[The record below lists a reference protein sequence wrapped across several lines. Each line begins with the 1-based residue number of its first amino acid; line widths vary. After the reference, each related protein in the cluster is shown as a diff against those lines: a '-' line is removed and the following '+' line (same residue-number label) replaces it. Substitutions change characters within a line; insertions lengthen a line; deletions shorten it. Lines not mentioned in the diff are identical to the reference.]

1 MQMPGLPAPAAPV
14 TAPVPAEV
22 PIPIGGLPV
31 PVPGQVPA
39 PLAASL
45 PAEVPV
51 PVLQAPLLG
60 SSAATGGPAIA
71 RCRPVSRTAP
81 GRTGRSTSVRPSRAP
96 QKTQKTQKSQQ
107 AKAVRVDAVQTDA
120 AHSARDRRTRKIV
133 EVGTRGAS
141 FVFRHRAG
149 NAVIFLVLLVA
160 AAQLFVLQISD
171 AATLRAQAAGQL
183 KVTDLEKAVRG
194 SVVDRNNQQLAFTTE
209 SRALTFQPKR
219 IRQQLEE
226 AKKKNSA
233 APDPQQR
240 LRDIAKEVAGKLNNK
255 PDYQTVLKKL
265 QSDENFAYLAR
276 AVDPAIAGVIS
287 EKYPEV
293 GSERQDL
300 RQYPG
305 GSLAANVVGGIDWDG
320 HGLLGL
326 EESLDSVLS
335 GTDGAVTYDRGSD
348 GVVIPG
354 SYRNR
359 HRSVN
364 GSTVQ
369 LTIDDDIQFYVQ
381 QQVQQAKNLSGA
393 HDVSAV
399 VLDAKTG
406 EVLAMANDNTFDP
419 SQDIG
424 RQADK
429 QLGNLV
435 VSSPF
440 EPGSVNKVITASSVI
455 EYGLSNP
462 DEVLQV
468 PGAIQMGGVTI
479 HDAWDH
485 GVMPY
490 TTTGVFGKSSNVGTL
505 MLAQRVGPERFYDM
519 VRKFGLG
526 QRANVGLPGESAGL
540 VPPVD
545 QWSGSTFSNL
555 PIGQGLSMTL
565 LQMTG
570 MYQAIA
576 NDGLRMPPRIIKATI
591 GPDGS
596 RDRRTASRRYSG
608 GFSADRPDCA
618 ADVAGCRATRPDG
631 LPAGHG
637 PGGRGAGISDGR
649 QDRDRPANQPRVRL
663 LLRQRLLDHL
673 RRDGHRR
680 RSALRDRPDDG
691 QPGAQ
696 CGRLGRTLGGP
707 AVPQH
712 RRLADAAG
720 ERAAVTRSGAAAD
733 LAGHLSKST
742 VKPLGLPTCVPGGRT
757 CGRVVPRT

>member
-1 MQMPGLPAPAAPV
+1 MRRNDAKGA
-14 TAPVPAEV
+14 
-22 PIPIGGLPV
+22 
-31 PVPGQVPA
+31 
-39 PLAASL
+39 
-45 PAEVPV
+45 
-51 PVLQAPLLG
+51 
-60 SSAATGGPAIA
+60 
-71 RCRPVSRTAP
+71 
-81 GRTGRSTSVRPSRAP
+81 RPSRLKGSARGPRKP
-96 QKTQKTQKSQQ
+96 QKARQ
-107 AKAVRVDAVQTDA
+107 AKDIREPKRFRKGKEAKKSGALVRADAMPEG
-120 AHSARDRRTRKIV
+120 HSATDRRTRQLV
-133 EVGTRGAS
+133 EVATRGAS

-149 NAVIFLVLLVA
+149 NVVIFALMMVA
-160 AAQLFVLQISD
+160 ATQLFILQVTD
-171 AATLRAQAAGQL
+171 APTLRAQAAGQL
-183 KVTDLEKAVRG
+183 KVTDVAKAVRG
-194 SVVDRNNQQLAFTTE
+194 SIVDRNNDQLAFTIE

-240 LRDIAKEVAGKLNNK
+240 LQDIAKEVSSRLNNK
-255 PDYQTVLKKL
+255 PDYPTVLKKL
-265 QSDENFAYLAR
+265 QSNDNFVYLAR
-276 AVDPAIAGVIS
+276 AVDPAVASAIS
-287 EKYPEV
+287 DKYPEV

-326 EESLDSVLS
+326 EDSLDSVLS
-335 GTDGAVTYDRGSD
+335 GTDGSVTYDRGSD

-359 HRSVN
+359 HRAVN

-393 HDVSAV
+393 HNVSAV

-424 RQADK
+424 RQGER
-429 QLGNLV
+429 QLGNLA

-462 DEVLQV
+462 DEVLHV
-468 PGAIQMGGVTI
+468 PGSIQMGGVPI

-526 QRANVGLPGESAGL
+526 QRTGVGLPGESAGL
-540 VPPVD
+540 VPPID

-570 MYQAIA
+570 MYQTIA

-591 GPDGS
+591 APDGT
-596 RDRRTASRRYSG
+596 RTEE
-608 GFSADRPDCA
+608 P
-618 ADVAGCRATRPDG
+618 RPDG
-631 LPAGHG
+631 VRVVSPQTAQTV
-637 PGGRGAGISDGR
+637 R
-649 QDRDRPANQPRVRL
+649 QILRAVVQRDPMGYQ
-663 LLRQRLLDHL
+663 Q
-673 RRDGHRR
+673 G
-680 RSALRDRPDDG
+680 
-691 QPGAQ
+691 
-696 CGRLGRTLGGP
+696 TGP
-707 AVPQH
+707 A
-712 RRLADAAG
+712 
-720 ERAAVTRSGAAAD
+720 AAVPGYQMAGKTGTAQQINPGCGCYFDDVYWITFAGMATVDNPRYVIGLMMDNPERNADGTPGHSAAP
-733 LAGHLSKST
+733 LFHNIAGWLMQRENVPLSPDPGP
-742 VKPLGLPTCVPGGRT
+742 PLTLQAT
-757 CGRVVPRT
+757 

>member
-1 MQMPGLPAPAAPV
+1 VRRNDAKGARPTQLK
-14 TAPVPAEV
+14 
-22 PIPIGGLPV
+22 
-31 PVPGQVPA
+31 
-39 PLAASL
+39 
-45 PAEVPV
+45 
-51 PVLQAPLLG
+51 G
-60 SSAATGGPAIA
+60 SARGP
-71 RCRPVSRTAP
+71 RK
-81 GRTGRSTSVRPSRAP
+81 P
-96 QKTQKTQKSQQ
+96 QKARQ
-107 AKAVRVDAVQTDA
+107 AKDIREPKRFRKGKEAKKSGALVRADAMPEG
-120 AHSARDRRTRKIV
+120 HSATDRRTRQLV
-133 EVGTRGAS
+133 EVATRGAS

-149 NAVIFLVLLVA
+149 NVVIFALMMVA
-160 AAQLFVLQISD
+160 ATQLFILQVTD
-171 AATLRAQAAGQL
+171 APTLRAQAAGQL
-183 KVTDLEKAVRG
+183 KVTDVAKAVRG
-194 SVVDRNNQQLAFTTE
+194 SIVDRNNDQLAFTIE

-240 LRDIAKEVAGKLNNK
+240 LQDIAKEVSSRLNNK
-255 PDYQTVLKKL
+255 PDYPTVLKKL
-265 QSDENFAYLAR
+265 QSNDNFVYLAR
-276 AVDPAIAGVIS
+276 AVDPAVASAIS
-287 EKYPEV
+287 DKYPEV

-326 EESLDSVLS
+326 EDSLDSVLS
-335 GTDGAVTYDRGSD
+335 GTDGSVTYDRGSD

-359 HRSVN
+359 HRAVN

-393 HDVSAV
+393 HNVSAV

-424 RQADK
+424 RQGDR

-455 EYGLSNP
+455 EYGLTNP

-468 PGAIQMGGVTI
+468 PGSIQMGGVTV
-479 HDAWDH
+479 HDAWEH

-526 QRANVGLPGESAGL
+526 QRTGVGLPGESAGL

-565 LQMTG
+565 LQMAG
-570 MYQAIA
+570 MYQTIA

-591 GPDGS
+591 APDGTRTEEPRPEGVRAVS
-596 RDRRTASRRYSG
+596 PQTAQTVRQILRAVVQRDPMGYQQGT
-608 GFSADRPDCA
+608 
-618 ADVAGCRATRPDG
+618 
-631 LPAGHG
+631 
-637 PGGRGAGISDGR
+637 
-649 QDRDRPANQPRVRL
+649 
-663 LLRQRLLDHL
+663 
-673 RRDGHRR
+673 
-680 RSALRDRPDDG
+680 
-691 QPGAQ
+691 
-696 CGRLGRTLGGP
+696 GP
-707 AVPQH
+707 A
-712 RRLADAAG
+712 
-720 ERAAVTRSGAAAD
+720 AAVPGYQMAGKTGTAQQINPGCGCYFDDVYWITFAGMATADNPRYVIGLMMDNPGRNADGTPGHSAAP
-733 LAGHLSKST
+733 LFHNIAGWLMQRENVPLSPDPGP
-742 VKPLGLPTCVPGGRT
+742 PLTLQAT
-757 CGRVVPRT
+757 